1 MDENRAQAY
10 LQLINALLTCPNGEE
25 PEILQDNLELLDQE
39 FLLVCEVIAEKL
51 AEEG

>member
-10 LQLINALLTCPNGEE
+10 ANLIQQLLTCPNGKE

-39 FLLVCEVIAEKL
+39 FLLVCETFAEKF